1 MGNRPR
7 LDRPPVELPPLAGAL
22 AVVWDAL
29 AALSTAAENL
39 PWTLVGG
46 QMVLLHGLECGQTP
60 HRVSTDIDTAVDV
73 RADRGALKR
82 LTSLLGDLD
91 FEPAGISPDGRAHRF
106 TRPIR
111 PASHAVIDVL
121 IDAEQPDTGDD
132 LVIDVLVPEGL
143 SDRTNIRTVGTA
155 TAFPAAG
162 VTQALARTELVPVT
176 IGDSAFW
183 IPRPNLLGALVAK
196 AAAADTD
203 NQDVERHHR
212 DVVFLAGL
220 IEDPIAMRTD
230 VGRKDGRSLAPS
242 CLGAIMMTE
251 VDNI

>member
-7 LDRPPVELPPLAGAL
+7 LDRPPVELPPQAGAL

-132 LVIDVLVPEGL
+132 LVIDVLVPG
-143 SDRTNIRTVGTA
+143 GTQRQDQH
-155 TAFPAAG
+155 THG
-162 VTQALARTELVPVT
+162 RHGNRVPC
-176 IGDSAFW
+176 S
-183 IPRPNLLGALVAK
+183 R
-196 AAAADTD
+196 
-203 NQDVERHHR
+203 R
-212 DVVFLAGL
+212 DPG
-220 IEDPIAMRTD
+220 P
-230 VGRKDGRSLAPS
+230 RKDGTRPS
-242 CLGAIMMTE
+242 DHRRFRFLDPETE
-251 VDNI
+251 SAGGTRCQGRRC